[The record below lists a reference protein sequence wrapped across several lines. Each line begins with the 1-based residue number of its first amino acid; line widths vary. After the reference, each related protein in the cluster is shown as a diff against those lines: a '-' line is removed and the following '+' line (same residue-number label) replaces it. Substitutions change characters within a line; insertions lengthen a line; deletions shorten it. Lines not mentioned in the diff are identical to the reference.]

1 MNSLKRHLD
10 EDVPRSALLE
20 RAVPEPNA
28 GMCTGCRAQER
39 RFQALEKRIEQHVA
53 QREQDA
59 AQREQDAA
67 QRDQDAAQRER
78 EFQAINQRID
88 ELQDELRE
96 LRDAQRRAPPERILI
111 AIGPDGRITSYQ
123 PV

>member
-39 RFQALEKRIEQHVA
+39 RFQALEKRIEQHIA
-53 QREQDA
+53 QREQDD
-59 AQREQDAA
+59 AQREQD
-67 QRDQDAAQRER
+67 DAQRER
-78 EFQAINQRID
+78 EWQAIKQRID

-96 LRDAQRRAPPERILI
+96 LRDAQRRAPPERRII